1 MLNQLWARLFG
12 VLAIRPIFPQTCGKP
27 IKPQRRVGFA
37 KKALSFNLAISLSK
51 PLQRVFKFIFLCGKT
66 GGRAAAHRRLGEAKE
81 GGYWSLRL

>member
-1 MLNQLWARLFG
+1 MA
-12 VLAIRPIFPQTCGKP
+12 LAKGQTNDAAEGQALP
-27 IKPQRRVGFA
+27 N
-37 KKALSFNLAISLSK
+37 KALTFYLAISLSK